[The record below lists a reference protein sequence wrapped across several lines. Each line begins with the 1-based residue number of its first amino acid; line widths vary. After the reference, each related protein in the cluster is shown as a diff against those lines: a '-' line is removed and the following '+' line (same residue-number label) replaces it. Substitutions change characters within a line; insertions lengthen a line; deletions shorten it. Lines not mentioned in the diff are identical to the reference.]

1 MSHGINGIV
10 EPKGKSHPDNGVK
23 HVFIQMPGKH
33 LVRQLRILFL
43 YVKDTE
49 IKVKIEVY
57 CENKKREENFS

>member
-1 MSHGINGIV
+1 MEKRSLVSISV
-10 EPKGKSHPDNGVK
+10 QKSI
-23 HVFIQMPGKH
+23 IQLIH
-33 LVRQLRILFL
+33 FQWL